1 MSALP
6 PLTTVR
12 ADIAVGPL
20 RAEAV
25 AISPASLNNAQ
36 HGRGLR
42 VFHLDPRGKVLGNLN
57 LDAVRDRAVAS
68 VKAEGDRFAK
78 NVAPII
84 REIQSSACRCP
95 RGATAGGCP
104 VRREATSLGAGL
116 R

>member
-6 PLTTVR
+6 PLATVR

-42 VFHLDPRGKVLGNLN
+42 VFHLADVAFDLDHFVLAYLGSLSGALSAWCAMEPRY
-57 LDAVRDRAVAS
+57 AY
-68 VKAEGDRFAK
+68 
-78 NVAPII
+78 
-84 REIQSSACRCP
+84 
-95 RGATAGGCP
+95 
-104 VRREATSLGAGL
+104 
-116 R
+116 